1 MFEFLVYR
9 LLYLLAATH
18 EAEVEIFQYDNGA
31 IFNQECRDSVYDL
44 RQITFFQLLDALYRL
59 PALSLL
65 HTFVFAFIQQRMI
78 ISITNF
84 VERELFADI
93 AVHIRHDQIQQI
105 AFSAVD
111 AYDMNVVR
119 RAEIFPYTLVD
130 PARPVALEIEGYRD
144 MELKFVHSIASVFD
158 QIVVEQAL
166 FFVIPTVFVFDR
178 NICRMRRTA
187 VLKTLSSE
195 EQLCS
200 AVELIYDIR

>member
-1 MFEFLVYR
+1 
-9 LLYLLAATH
+9 
-18 EAEVEIFQYDNGA
+18 
-31 IFNQECRDSVYDL
+31 
-44 RQITFFQLLDALYRL
+44 
-59 PALSLL
+59 
-65 HTFVFAFIQQRMI
+65 
-78 ISITNF
+78 
-84 VERELFADI
+84 
-93 AVHIRHDQIQQI
+93 
-105 AFSAVD
+105 
-111 AYDMNVVR
+111 
-119 RAEIFPYTLVD
+119 
-130 PARPVALEIEGYRD
+130 